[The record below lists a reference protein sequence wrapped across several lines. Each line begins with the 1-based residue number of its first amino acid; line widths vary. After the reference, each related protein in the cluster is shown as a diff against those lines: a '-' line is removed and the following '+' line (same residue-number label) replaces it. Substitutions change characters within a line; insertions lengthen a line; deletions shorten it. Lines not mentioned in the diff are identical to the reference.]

1 MSTPA
6 ERSPSPTSRPGDVDA
21 LRPAFVYAA
30 QRDWENYFRAVDR
43 SKPRDT
49 LLLALTKFDEDGILR
64 HGLRHAVDLGA
75 GEGRD
80 TAELLRRSW
89 RVTAIDA
96 HPRSADLIRTRTDY
110 PPDAALT
117 IVQAPMELADFPE
130 CDLFNCSF
138 TLPFCRPDRFEDVW
152 TRLARAIRPGGRFA
166 GQLFGDRDSWA
177 TIPDRT
183 HHTLQQARALLGRA
197 GLVPEHFR
205 EDESDACDA
214 EGHAKHW
221 HVFHI
226 VARKV

>member
-1 MSTPA
+1 MSTPSDQ
-6 ERSPSPTSRPGDVDA
+6 SPPQHPDRDA
-21 LRPAFVYAA
+21 DDTLHPAHVYAN

-49 LLLALTKFDEDGILR
+49 LLLALSKFDEDGMTR
-64 HGLRHAVDLGA
+64 HGARHAVDLGA

-96 HPRSADLIRTRTDY
+96 HPKSAELIRTRADL
-110 PPDAALT
+110 PPDAAIT
-117 IVQAPMELADFPE
+117 IVQAAMEDAEIPE
-130 CDLFNCSF
+130 CDLLNCSF
-138 TLPFCRPDRFEDVW
+138 TLPFCLPDRFESLW
-152 TRLARAIRPGGRFA
+152 HRIALAIRPGGRFA
-166 GQLFGDRDSWA
+166 GQLFGDRDTWA
-177 TIPDRT
+177 PLPDRT

-197 GLVPEHFR
+197 GLVPELFR
-205 EDESDACDA
+205 EDESDAADA
-214 EGHAKHW
+214 EGNPKHW